1 MFTERLTPVIQHSL
15 ADEEHQWAQR
25 KGAGIVNLP
34 VNKGRRDPPEDCVM
48 NLRSSGL
55 HHCHYKI

>member
-34 VNKGRRDPPEDCVM
+34 VNKGRRDPP
-48 NLRSSGL
+48 
-55 HHCHYKI
+55 